1 MVGTEDY
8 EPRKGDAAMATTE
21 KPVLSKYKARMD
33 KAIDALKEEFAS
45 LRTGRASAS
54 LLDQVHVEAYGANTP
69 INQVA
74 AVSVPEPR
82 MITVNVW
89 DRGLVVSVEKA
100 IRASDLGLNPVV
112 DGQTL
117 RIPIPPLTEDRR
129 KELAKLA
136 GKYAE
141 QQRVAIRNVRR
152 DANED
157 CRKAQKDHVIS
168 QDEEKRM
175 ETEVQKITDEAIKRV
190 DEALKSKEQEIMHV

>member
-1 MVGTEDY
+1 
-8 EPRKGDAAMATTE
+8 MATTE
-21 KPVLSKYKARMD
+21 KPVLSKYKERMD
-33 KAIDALKEEFAS
+33 KAVAALKDEFGS

-54 LLDQVHVEAYGANTP
+54 LLDHIHVEAYGSTVP
-69 INQVA
+69 INQVG

-82 MITVNVW
+82 MITINVW

-100 IRASDLGLNPVV
+100 IRSSDLGLNPVV

-117 RIPIPPLTEDRR
+117 RLPIPPLTEERR
-129 KELAKLA
+129 KDLAKIA

-141 QQRVAIRNVRR
+141 QQRIAIRNVRR
-152 DANED
+152 DANDD
-157 CRKAQKDHVIS
+157 CRKAQKDGVIS

-190 DEALKSKEQEIMHV
+190 DEALKTKEQEIMHV